1 MLIKERD
8 AARWAALVA
17 QVCAERAVRAI
28 DQMAVAC
35 AECVISPAR
44 ERLVRDIAE
53 RFFADQTSDVEEARR
68 RAAGTGV
75 VEVEGAI
82 PAFAPLPTRTMV
94 ESIVAAWEAEREARR
109 RAVEV
114 LALASQFDVP
124 GHRSR
129 VVRFSIGRERGG
141 WCVARKCLPPV
152 VGFEVLNR
160 DGTWEPSVPAHPD
173 PDFFSRIGCAR
184 RGEALQRAIAS
195 PRDPG
200 TFIDRQTIVDE
211 WWGYVDDTK
220 QELRERGD

>member
-1 MLIKERD
+1 MGAFAAVCLLLAVVLLFSFRVRAKCEKAPVAEAQEAVPAAPVVEVQEAVLIKERD

-94 ESIVAAWEAEREARR
+94 ESIVAAW
-109 RAVEV
+109 
-114 LALASQFDVP
+114 
-124 GHRSR
+124 
-129 VVRFSIGRERGG
+129 
-141 WCVARKCLPPV
+141 
-152 VGFEVLNR
+152 
-160 DGTWEPSVPAHPD
+160 
-173 PDFFSRIGCAR
+173 
-184 RGEALQRAIAS
+184 
-195 PRDPG
+195 
-200 TFIDRQTIVDE
+200 
-211 WWGYVDDTK
+211 
-220 QELRERGD
+220 